1 MAAIVGLTIEDD
13 ETLFLTASGLS
24 NIADKLDSGADIPEL
39 SQLLR
44 VASMMIASV
53 MADAYERSNE
63 VEFNLN

>member
-1 MAAIVGLTIEDD
+1 MADIVGLTVEDD
-13 ETLFLTASGLS
+13 ETLYVTASGLA

-44 VASMMIASV
+44 VASMMIAAV
-53 MADAYERSNE
+53 MSNAYERAQE